1 MFCCQNEGCVKQGFP
16 GFCPRSNI
24 IQYFH
29 MLPKFA
35 VQWGQIKNTKIVQR
49 YTDAQ
54 TQVTVLIQT
63 EPILSYAMS

>member
-29 MLPKFA
+29 MLLKFA
-35 VQWGQIKNTKIVQR
+35 VQCGQINTKIMQR
-49 YTDAQ
+49 YTAAQ
-54 TQVTVLIQT
+54 TQVTAVIQT
-63 EPILSYAMS
+63 E